1 MKLLRNDN
9 SILEINANDIN
20 EIKVKIIDPD
30 YKCQIIFIAND
41 LKFKKEIQMI
51 PHERGGLYEEIFLT
65 TLNKML
71 RKQLSYHKEYDK
83 YYPNRFIFNV
93 DEMFNESVRIS
104 QKEFIT
110 KYIPA
115 LFQFIKE

>member
-9 SILEINANDIN
+9 SILEINANDIS
-20 EIKVKIIDPD
+20 EIKVNINIDFKCKIT
-30 YKCQIIFIAND
+30 FISDD
-41 LKFKKEIQMI
+41 LEFKKEFQMS
-51 PHERGGLYEEIFLT
+51 PHERGEFYEEIFLT
-65 TLNKML
+65 TLNEML

-83 YYPNRFIFNV
+83 YHPNRFIFNV

-110 KYIPA
+110 KYIPN

>member
-9 SILEINANDIN
+9 SILEINANHIS
-20 EIKVKIIDPD
+20 EIKVNLNIDFKCKIT
-30 YKCQIIFIAND
+30 FIADD
-41 LKFKKEIQMI
+41 LEFKKEFQMT
-51 PHERGGLYEEIFLT
+51 PHERGGFYEEIFLT
-65 TLNKML
+65 TLNEML
-71 RKQLSYHKEYDK
+71 RKQLSYHREYDK

-110 KYIPA
+110 KYIPN

>member
-1 MKLLRNDN
+1 MKLIRNDD
-9 SILEINANDIN
+9 SILEINANDIS
-20 EIKVKIIDPD
+20 EIKVNINKDF
-30 YKCQIIFIAND
+30 KCQITFISYD
-41 LKFKKEIQMI
+41 LQFKKEFQMT
-51 PHERGGLYEEIFLT
+51 PHERYGFYEEIFLT
-65 TLNKML
+65 TLNEML

-115 LFQFIKE
+115 LFNLIKE

>member
-1 MKLLRNDN
+1 MKLLRNDD

-20 EIKVKIIDPD
+20 EIKVNINIDFKCKIT
-30 YKCQIIFIAND
+30 FISDD
-41 LKFKKEIQMI
+41 LEFKKEFQMT
-51 PHERGGLYEEIFLT
+51 PHERGGFYEEIFLT
-65 TLNKML
+65 TLNEML

-93 DEMFNESVRIS
+93 EEMFNESIRIS

-110 KYIPA
+110 RYIPN
-115 LFQFIKE
+115 LFQFIQE

>member
-9 SILEINANDIN
+9 SILEINANDIS
-20 EIKVKIIDPD
+20 EIKVRIIDPD

-41 LKFKKEIQMI
+41 LKFKKEFQMF
-51 PHERGGLYEEIFLT
+51 PHERGGFYEEIFLT
-65 TLNKML
+65 TLNEIL
-71 RKQLSYHKEYDK
+71 RKQFSYHKEYDK

>member
-9 SILEINANDIN
+9 SILEINANDIS
-20 EIKVKIIDPD
+20 EIKVNINIDFKCKIT
-30 YKCQIIFIAND
+30 FISDD
-41 LKFKKEIQMI
+41 LEFKKEFQMT
-51 PHERGGLYEEIFLT
+51 PHERGGFYEEIFLT
-65 TLNKML
+65 TLNEML

-83 YYPNRFIFNV
+83 YHPNSFIFNV

-110 KYIPA
+110 KYIPN